1 MGVRWDAVVGRSQ
14 FWAEPERPATAA
26 PAALTA
32 APVPVRVLLF
42 GTLANSA
49 ADRALT
55 LNLRSPFC
63 VADVIAELGR
73 RCGGE
78 LLSLVADADGR
89 KFNHC
94 RVFVD
99 GEPVD
104 DVARPVH
111 CAESPA
117 QVEMI
122 LLTAAEGG

>member
-1 MGVRWDAVVGRSQ
+1 MSVRWDAVVGGSQ
-14 FWAEPERPATAA
+14 FWAEPVRPATAA

-42 GTLANSA
+42 GTLANSSA
-49 ADRALT
+49 ERALT

-63 VADVIAELGR
+63 IADLIAELGR

-94 RVFVD
+94 RVYVN
-99 GEPVD
+99 GEPVED
-104 DVARPVH
+104 LAEPVH
-111 CAESPA
+111 TAQSPA

>member
-1 MGVRWDAVVGRSQ
+1 MSVRWDAVVGSSQ
-14 FWAEPERPATAA
+14 FLAEPARPATTV
-26 PAALTA
+26 PAALTD

-42 GTLANSA
+42 GALANST
-49 ADRALT
+49 ADRAFV

-73 RCGGE
+73 RCGSE
-78 LLSLVADADGR
+78 LLSLVADSNGR

-94 RVFVD
+94 RVYVN
-99 GEPVD
+99 GEPVE
-104 DVARPVH
+104 DVAKPVH
-111 CAESPA
+111 AVGCPA

>member
-1 MGVRWDAVVGRSQ
+1 MSVRWDAVVGCSQ
-14 FWAEPERPATAA
+14 FWAEPARPVPAA
-26 PAALTA
+26 PAAGTD

-42 GTLANSA
+42 GTLANST

-63 VADVIAELGR
+63 VADVIAELGH

-78 LLSLVADADGR
+78 LLSLVADSNGR

-94 RVFVD
+94 RVYVN
-99 GEPVD
+99 GEPVE

-111 CAESPA
+111 TAGSAA

>member
-1 MGVRWDAVVGRSQ
+1 MEVRWDAVVGRSQ
-14 FWAEPERPATAA
+14 FWAEPVRPASAP
-26 PAALTA
+26 PAALID

-42 GTLANSA
+42 GTLANST

-55 LNLRSPFC
+55 LILHSPFS

-73 RCGGE
+73 RCGSE
-78 LLSLVADADGR
+78 LLSLVADSNGR

-94 RVFVD
+94 RVYVN
-99 GEPVD
+99 GEPVE
-104 DVARPVH
+104 DVAKPVH
-111 CAESPA
+111 SAASPA

>member
-1 MGVRWDAVVGRSQ
+1 MSVRWDAVVVGSQ
-14 FWAEPERPATAA
+14 FWAKPVRPATAA
-26 PAALTA
+26 RAAGID

-42 GTLANSA
+42 GTLANPA

-55 LNLRSPFC
+55 LNLHSPFC

-73 RCGGE
+73 RCGSE
-78 LLSLVADADGR
+78 LLSLVADSNGG

-94 RVFVD
+94 RVYVN
-99 GEPVD
+99 GEPIE
-104 DVARPVH
+104 DVARPIH
-111 CAESPA
+111 TAGSAA

>member
-1 MGVRWDAVVGRSQ
+1 MSVRWDAVVGRSQ
-14 FWAEPERPATAA
+14 FWAEPVRSATAA
-26 PAALTA
+26 PAALTD

-42 GTLANSA
+42 GTLANST

-55 LNLRSPFC
+55 LNMHSPFC
-63 VADVIAELGR
+63 VADVIAEMGR
-73 RCGGE
+73 RCGRE

-94 RVFVD
+94 RVYVN
-99 GEPVD
+99 GEPVE
-104 DVARPVH
+104 DVAKPVH
-111 CAESPA
+111 ESAA

>member
-1 MGVRWDAVVGRSQ
+1 MSVRWDAVVGRSQ
-14 FWAEPERPATAA
+14 FWAEPARPATAA
-26 PAALTA
+26 PTA
-32 APVPVRVLLF
+32 DTDAPVPVRVLLF
-42 GTLANSA
+42 GTLANST

-55 LNLRSPFC
+55 LNLHNPFC

-78 LLSLVADADGR
+78 LLSLVADSDGR

-94 RVFVD
+94 RVYVN
-99 GEPVD
+99 GEPVE

-111 CAESPA
+111 ESPA

-122 LLTAAEGG
+122 LITAAEGG